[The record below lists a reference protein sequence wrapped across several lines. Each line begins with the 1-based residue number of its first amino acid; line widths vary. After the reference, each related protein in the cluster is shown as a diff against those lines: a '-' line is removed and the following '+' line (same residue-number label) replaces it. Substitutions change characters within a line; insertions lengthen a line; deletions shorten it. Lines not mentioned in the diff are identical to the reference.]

1 MEEPTYHLA
10 GVMHTRD
17 ELPADFDGPLSVIL
31 LLLSKNKIEI
41 QDVSIT
47 SILEQYL
54 AYLDEMKRLDMEIA
68 SEFIAMASHLMLIK
82 TKMLLSAAER
92 EEAMSEMELLIR
104 SLEEKQRAEAY
115 EQIRTAV
122 AFLEPRSDI
131 GNGFFPHAPQ
141 PLRPDATYRYR
152 HEPQDLLRAMAAMAE
167 RSERRLPP
175 KLSNFQGIV
184 GLEPY
189 PVTKKAAQ
197 VLKQLLMR
205 GVEKFCALFRGS
217 RAAGLALAGFDGQKP
232 VLLMTGGSLGA
243 QSVNRCLREALPELL
258 TRFDVLHLCGKGN
271 LDESLMGMKGYC
283 QKEFLSD
290 EMPDALAVADVVL
303 SRAGSNTLS
312 ELLALHKPMLLVP
325 YPLGASRGDQIE
337 NAKSYARQ
345 GLARVL
351 MQEDMTAR
359 TLTDALF
366 KLLDERAE
374 LLAALEAYPVKDG
387 TQAVLELIEDAR
399 KK

>member
-152 HEPQDLLRAMAAMAE
+152 HEPQAQAILRKIDVAVRILLADHVEVALQDHGGMVLIAGAGRLADDDVVRRILLPAQAA
-167 RSERRLPP
+167 L
-175 KLSNFQGIV
+175 
-184 GLEPY
+184 
-189 PVTKKAAQ
+189 
-197 VLKQLLMR
+197 
-205 GVEKFCALFRGS
+205 
-217 RAAGLALAGFDGQKP
+217 
-232 VLLMTGGSLGA
+232 
-243 QSVNRCLREALPELL
+243 LREA
-258 TRFDVLHLCGKGN
+258 
-271 LDESLMGMKGYC
+271 
-283 QKEFLSD
+283 
-290 EMPDALAVADVVL
+290 DAVVRDRLRVARAMRDGAQRL
-303 SRAGSNTLS
+303 KKAQRSRRL
-312 ELLALHKPMLLVP
+312 
-325 YPLGASRGDQIE
+325 
-337 NAKSYARQ
+337 KS
-345 GLARVL
+345 
-351 MQEDMTAR
+351 
-359 TLTDALF
+359 F
-366 KLLDERAE
+366 
-374 LLAALEAYPVKDG
+374 
-387 TQAVLELIEDAR
+387 
-399 KK
+399 